1 MNKTVWTAFKA
12 VAFAIIFVIVWSVAF
27 YLFKAYS
34 LNQKIESLMVTMQQE
49 VSKNNYLTNS
59 TYTMYEELLVDIAE
73 TMNGNEA
80 GSFVRGFNINY
91 NHPSTFQP
99 MSSGGVNYVTQLDTP
114 GNYGDIAVI
123 ELQVTMNAIEWF
135 YDPAEDGAANQVQ
148 TDNDALTTL
157 TYTYQVPC
165 LRYISVTD

>member
-1 MNKTVWTAFKA
+1 MNKTVWVAFKA
-12 VAFAIIFVIVWSVAF
+12 VAFSIIFVIIWSVSF

-34 LNQKIESLMVTMQQE
+34 LNQKIESVMVTMQQE
-49 VSKNNYLTNS
+49 VSKNNYLPQS
-59 TYTMYEELLVDIAE
+59 TYDMYEEMLRGIAG

-91 NHPSTFQP
+91 HHNSAFQP
-99 MSSGGVNYVTQLDTP
+99 TSVGGVNYVTRLDTP
-114 GNYGDIAVI
+114 GNYGDVAVI
-123 ELQVTMNAIEWF
+123 ELQVTMNAVEWF

-148 TDNDALTTL
+148 TDNNAATTL

-165 LRYISVTD
+165 LRYISVTN

>member
-1 MNKTVWTAFKA
+1 MNRTVWVAFKS
-12 VAFAIIFVIVWSVAF
+12 VAFAIFFVVIWSVAF

-49 VSKNNYLTNS
+49 VSKNNYLPPE
-59 TYTMYEELLVDIAE
+59 TYDMYEELLVDIAE
-73 TMNGNEA
+73 TMNGEEA

-91 NHPSTFQP
+91 SHESNFQP
-99 MSSGGVNYVTQLDTP
+99 VGTGGVEYVTQLDTP

-123 ELQVTMNAIEWF
+123 ELQVTMNAITWF

-148 TDNDALTTL
+148 LDDDLGVTL

-165 LRYISVTD
+165 LRYISVTN